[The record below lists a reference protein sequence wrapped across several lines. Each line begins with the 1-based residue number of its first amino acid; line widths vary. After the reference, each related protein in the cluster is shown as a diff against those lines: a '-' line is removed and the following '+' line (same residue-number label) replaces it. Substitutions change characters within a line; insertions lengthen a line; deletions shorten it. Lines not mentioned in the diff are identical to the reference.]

1 MSPVEDPATELP
13 VLGGVEGA
21 EVAEVVHIVP
31 VPAADSVPE
40 HTLLKRFCTSVL
52 VSKHTG
58 GQYEGTWLFPRE
70 LGRMHECLS
79 L

>member
-1 MSPVEDPATELP
+1 MSPVEDPAAELP

-40 HTLLKRFCTSVL
+40 HTLCFVL
-52 VSKHTG
+52 FSKHCG
-58 GQYEGTWLFPRE
+58 GHYEET
-70 LGRMHECLS
+70 
-79 L
+79 

>member
-1 MSPVEDPATELP
+1 MVCTVPVEDPAAELP

-40 HTLLKRFCTSVL
+40 QNTHCSRYSVLFLKRS
-52 VSKHTG
+52 G
-58 GQYEGTWLFPRE
+58 GQYEET
-70 LGRMHECLS
+70 
-79 L
+79 